1 MNNANSIGSIDGGSD
16 ENDVHSFSES
26 NINYSGRQESNNN
39 AFDLIERKMKSF
51 KMNNELDKV
60 KGLLELKQLLSQENE
75 SKKKLIPQPQFDL
88 NQLNV
93 SDLEDCLKIL
103 TNNINTN
110 KEKIN
115 ILKSKNGSVESEDE
129 TLLNKNRHS
138 TLSSL
143 DDEFKK
149 SLNELES
156 KFIEFERQT
165 GKTSQSNQVF
175 SGQKMRSQSNLNM
188 SNSSY
193 TLSLIKMISRL
204 IDYLKETQLE
214 LDHEKKKQ
222 SESNKQLDIHRKL
235 IDGLTT
241 EILCVKEQNEKI
253 LNEFANQQA
262 KMESEI
268 EQYRTELEQF
278 KVILINLNFTLIFII
293 TDAECIAKFINLF
306 Y

>member
-1 MNNANSIGSIDGGSD
+1 MVKKKTKSSIKQVELKPRLNNANSIGSIDGGSD
-16 ENDVHSFSES
+16 ENDGQSSS
-26 NINYSGRQESNNN
+26 DNNLNNSGQQDQVQN
-39 AFDLIERKMKSF
+39 AFDLIERKMKNF

-60 KGLLELKQLLSQENE
+60 KSLLELKQLLAKENE
-75 SKKKLIPQPQFDL
+75 SKKKPAQPQFDL

-115 ILKSKNGSVESEDE
+115 ILKTKNAPAESDE
-129 TLLNKNRHS
+129 EILLSKNRHS

-149 SLNELES
+149 SLSDLES

-165 GKTSQSNQVF
+165 GKSSQNSQMLNGQRMRTQNQSN
-175 SGQKMRSQSNLNM
+175 S

-214 LDHEKKKQ
+214 LNHEKLKQ
-222 SESNKQLDIHRKL
+222 TESNKQLDIHRKL

-253 LNEFANQQA
+253 VNEFASNQA
-262 KMESEI
+262 KMEKPGNYSN
-268 EQYRTELEQF
+268 
-278 KVILINLNFTLIFII
+278 K
-293 TDAECIAKFINLF
+293 
-306 Y
+306 

>member
-1 MNNANSIGSIDGGSD
+1 MVKKKTKSSIKQVELKPRLNNANSIGSIDGGSD
-16 ENDVHSFSES
+16 ENDGQSLSD
-26 NINYSGRQESNNN
+26 NNLNNSGQQDQEQN
-39 AFDLIERKMKSF
+39 AFDLIERKMKNF

-60 KGLLELKQLLSQENE
+60 KSLLELKQLLAKENE
-75 SKKKLIPQPQFDL
+75 NKKKPAQPQFDL

-115 ILKSKNGSVESEDE
+115 ILKTKNAPAESDE
-129 TLLNKNRHS
+129 EIHLNKNRHS

-149 SLNELES
+149 SLSDLES

-165 GKTSQSNQVF
+165 GKSSHNGQLVNGQRMRTQNQSN
-175 SGQKMRSQSNLNM
+175 S

-193 TLSLIKMISRL
+193 TLSLINMISRL
-204 IDYLKETQLE
+204 IDYLRETQLE
-214 LDHEKKKQ
+214 LNHEKLKQ
-222 SESNKQLDIHRKL
+222 TESNKQLDIHRKL

-253 LNEFANQQA
+253 INEFANNQA
-262 KMESEI
+262 KME
-268 EQYRTELEQF
+268 TELEQL
-278 KVILINLNFTLIFII
+278 KVIL
-293 TDAECIAKFINLF
+293 F
-306 Y
+306 YMYF